1 MEPRVKMRV
10 KYDARRFFLRA
21 AADTNEKRNHE
32 TSILNVRGSHKGDIQ
47 RTLNS
52 RSP

>member
-1 MEPRVKMRV
+1 MKMRV
-10 KYDARRFFLRA
+10 KNDSGPQVSLRA
-21 AADTNEKRNHE
+21 AANTNEKRNHE